1 MNIKYI
7 SRKFL
12 LSAVVQTLLFL
23 FLYIGKLPVENFQ
36 ILTMTILSGY
46 LISNVSQRV
55 LTQEK
60 KDETTL

>member
-12 LSAVVQTLLFL
+12 LSAVVQMLLFL

-36 ILTMTILSGY
+36 ILTMTILTCY
-46 LISNVSQRV
+46 LASNVIQKSV
-55 LTQEK
+55 TKEGSDEK
-60 KDETTL
+60 PV

>member
-12 LSAVVQTLLFL
+12 LSAVVQMLLFL

-46 LISNVSQRV
+46 LISNVSQKALV
-55 LTQEK
+55 K
-60 KDETTL
+60 SNDTTS

>member
-1 MNIKYI
+1 MNTKYI

-12 LSAVVQTLLFL
+12 LSSVVQILLFL
-23 FLYIGKLPVENFQ
+23 FLYVGKLPVENFQ

-55 LTQEK
+55 LTK
-60 KDETTL
+60 ETTNEPKV

>member
-12 LSAVVQTLLFL
+12 LSCVVQALLFL

-36 ILTMTILSGY
+36 LLTMTILSGY
-46 LISNVSQRV
+46 LISNVSQKA
-55 LTQEK
+55 LNKEK

>member
-12 LSAVVQTLLFL
+12 LSAVVQMLLFL

-36 ILTMTILSGY
+36 ILTMTILTCY
-46 LISNVSQRV
+46 LASNVIQKSV
-55 LTQEK
+55 TKEG
-60 KDETTL
+60 

>member
-1 MNIKYI
+1 MNTKYI

-12 LSAVVQTLLFL
+12 LSSVVQIPLFL

-55 LTQEK
+55 LTK
-60 KDETTL
+60 ETTNEPKV

>member
-1 MNIKYI
+1 MDIKYI

-12 LSAVVQTLLFL
+12 LSCTVQALLFL

-46 LISNVSQRV
+46 LISNVSQKALV
-55 LTQEK
+55 AKEHLQ
-60 KDETTL
+60 

>member
-12 LSAVVQTLLFL
+12 LSAVVQMLLFL

-55 LTQEK
+55 LTEK

>member
-1 MNIKYI
+1 MNTKYI

-12 LSAVVQTLLFL
+12 LSSVVQILLFL

>member
-12 LSAVVQTLLFL
+12 LSCVVQALLFM

-36 ILTMTILSGY
+36 ILTMTILKPLFQDISGCSSAY
-46 LISNVSQRV
+46 
-55 LTQEK
+55 
-60 KDETTL
+60 

>member
-12 LSAVVQTLLFL
+12 LSAVVQALLFL

-55 LTQEK
+55 LTKEDK
-60 KDETTL
+60 V

>member
-1 MNIKYI
+1 MNTKYI

-12 LSAVVQTLLFL
+12 LSSVVQILLFL

-55 LTQEK
+55 LTKEK
-60 KDETTL
+60 TND

>member
-12 LSAVVQTLLFL
+12 LSSVVQILLFL

-55 LTQEK
+55 LTKEK
-60 KDETTL
+60 

>member
-12 LSAVVQTLLFL
+12 LSCVVQALLFL

-36 ILTMTILSGY
+36 VLTMTILSGY

-55 LTQEK
+55 LT
-60 KDETTL
+60 KDKTNDTTS